1 MPNDLKSLKGK
12 SAPLIWNPQGIS
24 QSWSELRV
32 YFGEDKFGMGL
43 QVVVGIWNHS
53 APPSRSE
60 LEDLYKTRLGK
71 QVFPLAVAAL
81 DTAGHL
87 WIFGPNQESP
97 RFGPLSESQGT
108 RILQSAL
115 FETSGISAR
124 KLLVRAQDSVA
135 TTAMPGISNTGLF
148 ASYYL
153 RTSAPERPDWETS
166 ATLAES
172 LLPLRGEQLIKSL
185 GFTTE
190 WVGSTAILLKN
201 DVQIPRAVAVLLDES
216 ESFAQPSPR
225 FVQSPIAWGLSEAQ
239 RNELQWLI
247 ALRGSQIRLYSA
259 KADKGVGRKGQS
271 ETYLEVDLALVDER
285 YQPLLPLIFSANAL
299 APNGS
304 TEEILTSSGL
314 YAVSLGQR
322 LRDRVYQTLVPKLS
336 VAVANEMTRLGLD
349 LDANGLEIAYGATLR
364 ILFRLLFQAYGE
376 DRSLLPFGRNPTYD
390 RHALKT
396 IAKELLESPPANEND
411 SSSSLWQDLSNAWQV
426 IDQGD
431 PSWSVPAYNGGL
443 FSSKDEEGK
452 LLAKI
457 AILNKIFVPA
467 LRALL
472 VDNGEDGIE
481 GPVDFRSLSV
491 REFGTIYEGLLESS
505 LSVAE
510 TDLKLDKNQTWIPA
524 QSGDAVG
531 AIAGEVYFH
540 NASGA
545 RKSTGSYFT
554 QSFIVD
560 HLIERSLD
568 PSLDK
573 HFAMVQALLEKGDEP
588 AAARKFFDFRVA
600 DLAMGSGH
608 FLVSAIDHIEA
619 KMTAFLAEHPMPQVE
634 EELLS
639 LANAARE
646 ALGQNAAEIEIEPSS
661 LLRRQIAR
669 RCIYGLD
676 INPIAVELARVAIWI
691 HTFIPGLAMSS
702 LDHGLVCAN
711 SLTGIGTINE
721 ALKELDAQS
730 GKSGQISLFGALIED
745 KLSEASQLLIESASA
760 AEATAKDVEYA
771 SQIAKEARTRAEQ
784 TKLLFDAAVA
794 ARLGLLRTV
803 GGADPSVIE
812 KRSMQ
817 PEIRELVTTL
827 KPAHMPYLFP
837 EVFLRENGGFDVLVG
852 NPPWEKMHLEEDQ
865 WWGMRF
871 PGLHVHSQLQKN
883 KSLAE
888 FQESHPELDREFQK
902 AVLQKELERNVIS
915 KGPFPGIS
923 SGHIDLFEAFCWRN
937 YQLLR
942 REGYLGLVLPRGA
955 IAGSGTVEWRKE
967 VLTNATFTDVCLL
980 ANTKHWVFTDV
991 DTRYNIALTTVS
1003 KTTSDVLSFTGPFH
1017 SAEEFEKGKDQ
1028 LTTVKSSDF
1037 ATWSSTYA
1045 FPWLP
1050 DAKSVEIFLAL
1061 RRHPRFDSKES
1072 FEFRPVQGD
1081 CNTTNNKR
1089 LWDFDLTNPIGD
1101 VLVYSGRTFN
1111 LWDPD
1116 FGDPYAFA
1124 HSDEVFPFLENKLV
1138 NQRGNRRSAFYGL
1151 SDEALTP
1158 RPWQRARIAFRDVAR
1173 ATDTRTVIACLIPP
1187 GAVAVHKAPYLFRKG
1202 GSASDE
1208 AFLLGMLSSIIF
1220 DWYARRYVELS
1231 LSFEILN
1238 PMPIPRPSL
1247 DNALRHR
1254 VIEIS
1259 GRLAAVDER
1268 FNEWAKE
1275 VGVTVGSVTDPTEK
1289 NDLIA
1294 ELDAVVAHLY
1304 QLSEDQLT
1312 HIFETFHRGWSYQAR
1327 LEATV
1332 QHFRL
1337 WGRKL

>member
-12 SAPLIWNPQGIS
+12 NAPIIWTPPGIS
-24 QSWSELRV
+24 KSWSELRV
-32 YFGEDKFGMGL
+32 YLGEDKLGLGL
-43 QVVVGIWNHS
+43 QIVVGKWNQ
-53 APPSRSE
+53 ATPPSRSE
-60 LEDLYKTRLGK
+60 LEDLYKARIGK
-71 QVFPLAVAAL
+71 QVFPLTVAAL
-81 DTAGHL
+81 DGSDRL

-97 RFGPLSESQGT
+97 IFGPLSESQGS

-115 FETSGISAR
+115 AETSGVLAR
-124 KLLVRAQDSVA
+124 KILIRAQDSVA
-135 TTAMPGISNTGLF
+135 TTAMPGVINTGLF

-153 RTSAPERPDWETS
+153 RTSAPERSDWRTS

-190 WVGSTAILLKN
+190 WIGSTAILLKN
-201 DVQIPRAVAVLLDES
+201 DAQIPRAVAVLLDES
-216 ESFAQPSPR
+216 ESFAQSSPR

-239 RNELQWLI
+239 RNELHWLI

-259 KADKGVGRKGQS
+259 KANKGVGRKGQS
-271 ETYLEVDLALVDER
+271 ETYLEIDLALVDEQ

-304 TEEILTSSGL
+304 TEDILTSSGL

-322 LRDRVYQTLVPKLS
+322 LRDRVYETLVPKLS

-349 LDANGLEIAYGATLR
+349 LDTKGLDIAYGATLR

-396 IAKELLESPPANEND
+396 IAKELLESPSAEED
-411 SSSSLWQDLSNAWQV
+411 ITSSSLWDDLSNVWRV
-426 IDQGD
+426 IDRGD
-431 PSWSVPAYNGGL
+431 SSWSVPAYNGGL
-443 FSSKDEEGK
+443 FSSKNEEGN
-452 LLAKI
+452 LLSQI
-457 AILNKIFVPA
+457 AIPNKIFVPV

-472 VDNGEDGIE
+472 VDKGEDGIE

-510 TDLKLDKNQTWIPA
+510 TDLKLDKNEIWIPA
-524 QSGDAVG
+524 HPVDEVNARK
-531 AIAGEVYFH
+531 GEVYFH

-560 HLIERSLD
+560 HLLERSLD

-573 HFAMVQALLEKGDEP
+573 HFSHVLALLDKDDRP

-608 FLVSAIDHIEA
+608 FLVSAIDRIEA
-619 KMTAFLAEHPMPQVE
+619 KMTAFLAEHPIPQVE
-634 EELLS
+634 DELLS
-639 LANAARE
+639 LANSANK
-646 ALGQNAAEIEIEPSS
+646 ALGQNAPEIEIEPSS

-711 SLTGIGTINE
+711 SLTGIGTIDE
-721 ALKELDAQS
+721 ALKELDTQS
-730 GKSGQISLFGALIED
+730 GKNGQISFFRAPIED
-745 KLSEASQLLIESASA
+745 ELGKASQLLIESASA

-771 SQIAKEARTRAEQ
+771 SQIAKDARTRAEQ
-784 TKLLFDAAVA
+784 TKLLFDIAVA
-794 ARLGLLRTV
+794 ARLGLVKIV
-803 GGADPSVIE
+803 GGVDLKVIE
-812 KRSMQ
+812 EISEQ
-817 PEIRELVTTL
+817 AEIRELITTI

-837 EVFLRENGGFDVLVG
+837 EVFLRDNGGFDVLVG

-871 PGLHVHSQLQKN
+871 PGLHLHSQLQKN
-883 KSLAE
+883 KNLVE
-888 FQESHPELDREFQK
+888 FQESHPELLREYQN
-902 AVLQKELERNVIS
+902 ALLEKNSERDLIS
-915 KGPFPGIS
+915 KGPFPGIG

-942 REGYLGLVLPRGA
+942 QDGYLGLVLPRGA
-955 IAGSGTVEWRKE
+955 IAGSGTIEWRKE
-967 VLTNATFTDVCLL
+967 VLTNAAFVDVCLL
-980 ANTKHWVFTDV
+980 ANSRHWVFNDV
-991 DTRYNIALTTVS
+991 HPQYNVALTVIS
-1003 KTTSDVLSFTGPFH
+1003 KTPSESLSFTGPFH
-1017 SAEEFEKGKDQ
+1017 SNEEFEKGKSR
-1028 LTTVKSSDF
+1028 LIIVKSSDF

-1050 DAKSVEIFLAL
+1050 DTKSVEIFLVM
-1061 RRHPRFDSKES
+1061 RRHPRFDSKEG
-1072 FEFRPVQGD
+1072 FEFRPIAELQA
-1081 CNTTNNKR
+1081 TKEKR
-1089 LWDFDLTNPIGD
+1089 FYDFDLKHPTGD
-1101 VLVYSGRTFN
+1101 IKVYAGRTFN
-1111 LWDPD
+1111 LWNPD

-1124 HSDEVFPFLENKLV
+1124 NSEEVFAFLENKLI
-1138 NQRGNRRSAFYGL
+1138 NQRNNRRSAFYGL
-1151 SDEALTP
+1151 SDDALIP
-1158 RPWQRARIAFRDVAR
+1158 RPWQRARIIFRDVAR
-1173 ATDTRTVIACLIPP
+1173 ATDTRTMIACLIPP
-1187 GAVAVHKAPYLFRKG
+1187 GTVMIHKAPYLFPRSG
-1202 GSASDE
+1202 TALDE
-1208 AFLLGMLSSIIF
+1208 AFLLGMISSIIF
-1220 DWYARRYVELS
+1220 DWYARRYVELG

-1238 PMPIPRPSL
+1238 PMPIPRPPL
-1247 DNALRHR
+1247 DDPCRLR
-1254 VIEIS
+1254 VIKIS
-1259 GRLAAVDER
+1259 GRLAAVDGR
-1268 FNEWAKE
+1268 FKEWAAE
-1275 VGVTVGSVTDPTEK
+1275 VGVALGSVADPNEK
-1289 NDLIA
+1289 EDLIA

-1312 HIFETFHRGWSYQAR
+1312 HIFRTFHRGWSYQER
-1327 LEATV
+1327 LETTLRHYRTWR
-1332 QHFRL
+1332 Q
-1337 WGRKL
+1337 KL